1 MYGFELFLWLVLVVG
16 TILALLVLP
25 ITLVVMMAKVL
36 RQQRDLADQ
45 VYGILR
51 AVREEMR
58 RARQLIEQAVGPK
71 TPPSPPAP
79 EREQPAT
86 RPAEAP
92 LVITPEIMAPPPIPP
107 TPVEVPT
114 RTPSRLETAAKEI
127 LGRIWNWLVVG
138 EEHRPVGVSM
148 EFAIASTWLL
158 RIGVVIL
165 VMAIGFFLKFSV
177 ERGIVPPLGR
187 VALSILFGAGM
198 LVAGIHMLG
207 KKYHA
212 FAQGLIG
219 AGIAALY
226 FSVFAAFH
234 WYHLIQD
241 LATPLGTVPALAIA
255 FVLMVLITV
264 GAGGIAV
271 RANSMAVAILG
282 ILGGYCTPIMLRTG
296 VVDFV
301 GLFGY
306 VLLLGA
312 GVLGISYKKN
322 WHLLNYLSFILTY
335 GLFFGAMDAKPYQVE
350 HFWQVMPFLT
360 GFFVL
365 FSTIVFLFNLV
376 NRTKSTLL
384 EPIGLLVNAGIYF
397 VVGYQLIE
405 EFAVHKGLAEPGFGN
420 RWVAVLTLGLAA
432 FYVAHVWYFLVR
444 RLLDRELL
452 FSFIGLSAFFLAVT
466 VPLVL
471 SREWITVS
479 WAIQALVMLWIAGK
493 LNSEFLRH
501 LAYVLYLIVIARFCF
516 LDLPHQYG
524 RGMPRPAD
532 LPLADYLW
540 QMVER
545 LVAFGIPIGSM
556 AGAFRLLKSPLA
568 TSGLTLEK
576 ANDMAVWI
584 RQRWAV
590 RLAVIGT
597 IAMLFLFLH
606 LELNRTFLYLYPPM
620 RLPILSV
627 LWVVLCVFLVYEY
640 VARPSAALLAVL
652 VLAVAAVV
660 VKLFVFDLPAW
671 AVRGDLYYAG
681 EYSLRDMAMR
691 LVDFGAIIAMLYFG
705 FALLS
710 GDVRARAAG
719 RFLGGAALAL
729 LFIFLTLE
737 VKTFLT
743 CFAEGLQPGGVSIL
757 WSLFAIG
764 LLLPGIWKDLRALR
778 YAALALFAVV
788 AAKVFFFDLAN
799 LEQMYRIIAFFV
811 LGGLVLS
818 GSFIYLKYQ
827 RAFTIRN
834 ASPEDK

>member
-1 MYGFELFLWLVLVVG
+1 
-16 TILALLVLP
+16 
-25 ITLVVMMAKVL
+25 
-36 RQQRDLADQ
+36 
-45 VYGILR
+45 
-51 AVREEMR
+51 
-58 RARQLIEQAVGPK
+58 
-71 TPPSPPAP
+71 
-79 EREQPAT
+79 
-86 RPAEAP
+86 
-92 LVITPEIMAPPPIPP
+92 
-107 TPVEVPT
+107 
-114 RTPSRLETAAKEI
+114 
-127 LGRIWNWLVVG
+127 
-138 EEHRPVGVSM
+138 
-148 EFAIASTWLL
+148 
-158 RIGVVIL
+158 VVIL

-198 LVAGIHMLG
+198 VMAGIRMLG

-212 FAQGLIG
+212 LAQGLIG

-241 LATPLGTVPALAIA
+241 LATPLGTVPALALA
-255 FVLMVLITV
+255 FVLMVLITA

-296 VVDFV
+296 AVDFV

-335 GLFFGAMDAKPYQVE
+335 GLFFGAMGAKPYQVE

-365 FSTIVFLFNLV
+365 FSTVVFLFNLV

-397 VVGYQLIE
+397 VVGYRLVE
-405 EFAVHKGLAEPGFGN
+405 EFAVHAGLAEPGFGN
-420 RWVAVLTLGLAA
+420 RWVALLTLGLAA

-466 VPLVL
+466 VPLLL

-501 LAYVLYLIVIARFCF
+501 VAYVLYLIVIGRFCF
-516 LDLPHQYG
+516 LDLPHRYG
-524 RGMPRPAD
+524 QGMPRPAET
-532 LPLADYLW
+532 PLADYLW
-540 QMVER
+540 QMLER
-545 LVAFGIPIGSM
+545 LVAFGIPIASM
-556 AGAFRLLKSPLA
+556 AGAFRLLKSPA
-568 TSGLTLEK
+568 AAAGFAHEK
-576 ANDMAVWI
+576 AHDMAQ
-584 RQRWAV
+584 RFRPRWAG
-590 RLAVIGT
+590 RLAIVGIVV
-597 IAMLFLFLH
+597 MLFVFLH
-606 LELNRTFLYLYPPM
+606 LELNRTFLYFYPPM

-627 LWVVLCVFLVYEY
+627 LWVALCVYFMYEY
-640 VARPSAALLAVL
+640 VARPRPAILAVL
-652 VLAVAAVV
+652 VLAVAAVG

-671 AVRGDLYYAG
+671 GVRGDLYYAG
-681 EYSLRDMAMR
+681 EYSPVDVAMR

-737 VKTFLT
+737 AKTFLN
-743 CFAEGLQPGGVSIL
+743 CYAEGLQPGGVSIL
-757 WSLFAIG
+757 WSLFAIA

-778 YAALALFAVV
+778 YVALALFAVV
-788 AAKVFFFDLAN
+788 AAKVFFFDLAY
-799 LEQMYRIIAFFV
+799 LEQMYRIVAFFV
-811 LGGLVLS
+811 LGVLVLS

-827 RAFTIRN
+827 KAFTIRN
-834 ASPEDK
+834 VSPEDK